1 MKQPK
6 QQRQTQQEEPEKYQ
20 PAPMVNWFVPRVL
33 FRAAYESVVSSLFGN
48 FADRREMESALDSFA
63 DKDNV
68 LHANDVVFDYS
79 KDMNE
84 KTVDG
89 LWIDFVADTGDG
101 FNSTYS
107 VASLVAKDFLN
118 YENQKLPRGKI
129 LILGGDQIYPA
140 PTSELYE
147 QKFKTPYKA
156 ALPAKEGDENCP
168 HLFAIPGNHDWYDG
182 LGNFLKVF
190 CQQRWIGNW
199 QTRQRR
205 SYFALK
211 LPHNNWL
218 WAIDIQLNEDIDEP
232 QKQFFKKV
240 TEQMQDGDKVVL
252 VTAKPAWIYKEEI
265 KKDTSYKRLKY
276 FVEQYI
282 TDGIAS
288 CEKRKFKLV
297 AILTGDLHHY
307 SHYLSQDTTKPP
319 IHFIGAGGGGAALQ
333 LTHNLPKT
341 LDRVAAMNITA
352 DKNKAQHAPG
362 NFCVTNITQQ
372 KVYPSIKKSK
382 QLVSQNLLFFYKN
395 WKLGLIFAVLYCFI
409 YWLIESRTAAAGAS
423 YMAAI
428 SNAGF
433 GEWAAATRT
442 ALGYTPLAVILC
454 ALLIIGLWSFGDNK
468 KYETVG
474 PKIYSVL
481 YGVVLCVLIFL
492 ILWFFASIHNYEDN
506 RSWGW
511 LVIFGAEVF
520 FAGLF
525 ITGFVIGIYLYTAN
539 EFFKNHSGDSSAS
552 LVIEDYKNFL
562 RMHVDATGFTI
573 YPFGINKV
581 TKKWEVI
588 QDGNAI
594 SFKGEEPKYHL
605 IEEPIRI
612 AAK

>member
-1 MKQPK
+1 MKQSK
-6 QQRQTQQEEPEKYQ
+6 QQEPEKYL

-63 DKDNV
+63 DENNV
-68 LHANDVVFDYS
+68 LHANDVFFDYS
-79 KDMNE
+79 KEDE
-84 KTVDG
+84 

-107 VASLVAKDFLN
+107 VASLVAKDFLDCN
-118 YENQKLPRGKI
+118 GEKLPRGKI

-140 PTSELYE
+140 PTSDLYE
-147 QKFKTPYKA
+147 QKFKIPYKA
-156 ALPAKEGDENCP
+156 ALPLNPDDKNCP
-168 HLFAIPGNHDWYDG
+168 HMFAIPGNHDWYDG

-199 QTRQRR
+199 ETRQRR

-240 TEQMQDGDKVVL
+240 TTEMKQDDKVIL

-265 KKDTSYKRLKY
+265 KKDSSYKRLKY

-282 TDGIAS
+282 TDGKAS
-288 CEKRKFKLV
+288 YKGNTFRLV

-307 SHYLSQDTTKPP
+307 SHYLSHDTSKPP

-333 LTHNLPKT
+333 LTHNLPEK
-341 LDRVAAMNITA
+341 LDRVEAMNNTT
-352 DKNKAQHAPG
+352 DKTKPQHTPG

-372 KVYPSIKKSK
+372 KIYPSVETSK
-382 QLVSQNLLFFYKN
+382 QLVKQNLLFFYKN
-395 WKLGLIFAVLYCFI
+395 WKLGLIFAFLYCLI
-409 YWLIESRTAAAGAS
+409 YWIIESRTAAAGES
-423 YMAAI
+423 YMGAI
-428 SNAGF
+428 ANKNIGD
-433 GEWAAATRT
+433 WLAATRT

-454 ALLIIGLWSFGDNK
+454 ALLILGLWSFGDNK
-468 KYETVG
+468 KDG
-474 PKIYSVL
+474 RILPKIYSGL
-481 YGVVLCVLIFL
+481 YGIVLCSLIFL
-492 ILWFFASIHNYEDN
+492 LLWLFASIHNYDSDN
-506 RSWGW
+506 DRWEW
-511 LVIFGAEVF
+511 LVIFGGEIF

-525 ITGFVIGIYLYTAN
+525 ITGLVIGIYLYTAN
-539 EFFKNHSGDSSAS
+539 LIFKNHSGDASAS

-562 RMHVDATGFTI
+562 RMHIDATGFTI
-573 YPFGINKV
+573 YPFGIDKV

-594 SFKGEEPKYHL
+594 DFKGDEPKYLL
-605 IEEPIRI
+605 IEDPVNIS
-612 AAK
+612 AQ